1 MQTIQTT
8 VVPAVTDAVIGALTT
23 VKDKLEAVDEGVLT
37 REKVWS
43 KEQQAV
49 ADGDAAPVEGQ
60 IVKNDGEPK
69 SDIEKF

>member
-23 VKDKLEAVDEGVLT
+23 VKDKLEAHDEGVLQ

-43 KEQQAV
+43 KDQATE

-60 IVKNDGEPK
+60 IVKGDGEPK